1 MPNGRGRRRGGR
13 GLYRRVHS
21 EVAQLRREMNGHK
34 VRRNTTNPPIIN
46 QRPYYPLRISMDL
59 PQPGVEFFFS
69 IQSIINTVGNQLG
82 LSAQAIAVL
91 TIKLRSIHGWAYMYG
106 NTTDRVAIQGEIS
119 SLVPNVQD
127 SAAQVT
133 VNPAIHYPIIY
144 RFQDFGT
151 LNRPAHFGY
160 MFPKMMQEIPLS
172 AQSDFVV
179 LACSQNSVNGTIHFD
194 LQWSTGD
201 LATPVNTAGAETT
214 AYQ

>member
-1 MPNGRGRRRGGR
+1 MPNSRGRRRGGR
-13 GLYRRVHS
+13 GVYRRVHN

-34 VRRNTTNPPIIN
+34 IRGHSTNPPIVN
-46 QRPYYPLRISMDL
+46 LRPYYPLRISMDL
-59 PQPGVEFFFS
+59 PEAGIEYLFS
-69 IQSIINTVGNQLG
+69 VQSIIKQVGNQLG

-106 NTTDRVAIQGEIS
+106 STADRVAISGEVS

-127 SAAQVT
+127 TADQIT
-133 VNPAIHYPIIY
+133 ENPAIHYPVIY

-151 LNRPAHFGY
+151 ISRPAHFGY

-172 AQSDFVV
+172 GQSNFNV
-179 LACSQNSVNGTIHFD
+179 LACSQNSVNATVHFE

-201 LATPVNTAGAETT
+201 LATPV
-214 AYQ
+214 